1 MSILNQLNSVPMY
14 AICGGIIAFVA
25 VVCVIFLVRAYRT
38 GKAIGMDTTK
48 MKRTIISSATFSL
61 LPSVGILLGVI
72 ALSGSLGT
80 PWPWLRLS
88 VIGALHY
95 ETQVAQAAAEQV
107 GLSTLSASEM
117 TPGAFSTIALLMS
130 ICIIW

>member
-1 MSILNQLNSVPMY
+1 MNNILAQLNSVPMY

-25 VVCVIFLVRAYRT
+25 VVCAVFMVRAYRAGLAMGIDRT
-38 GKAIGMDTTK
+38 KLRRAIT
-48 MKRTIISSATFSL
+48 SSATFSL

-88 VIGALHY
+88 VIGA
-95 ETQVAQAAAEQV
+95 AKKNAAGVKNRNFTARKA
-107 GLSTLSASEM
+107 ASR
-117 TPGAFSTIALLMS
+117 S
-130 ICIIW
+130 

>member
-1 MSILNQLNSVPMY
+1 M
-14 AICGGIIAFVA
+14 
-25 VVCVIFLVRAYRT
+25 RAYRA
-38 GKAIGMDTTK
+38 GQALGMDTTK

-107 GLSTLSASEM
+107 GMSTLSAAEM
-117 TPGAFSTIALLMS
+117 TPQAFSTIALLMS
-130 ICIIW
+130 ICIIWGMALSIFLNKNIHKS